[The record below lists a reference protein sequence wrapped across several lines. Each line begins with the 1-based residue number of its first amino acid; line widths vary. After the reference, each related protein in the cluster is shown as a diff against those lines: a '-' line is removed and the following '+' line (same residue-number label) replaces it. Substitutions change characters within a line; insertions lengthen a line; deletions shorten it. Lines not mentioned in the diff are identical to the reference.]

1 MQDFHTFIEQDLAQ
15 LVWARFIDIMKICVA
30 LKYISN
36 KSSKERKMNPENIY
50 KMVKDLERKIDT
62 LGIYIDENN
71 DFTELQI
78 SNIEHYLRSIK
89 SNVEDQLI
97 ELRQKRFR

>member
-1 MQDFHTFIEQDLAQ
+1 
-15 LVWARFIDIMKICVA
+15 
-30 LKYISN
+30 
-36 KSSKERKMNPENIY
+36 MNPENIY